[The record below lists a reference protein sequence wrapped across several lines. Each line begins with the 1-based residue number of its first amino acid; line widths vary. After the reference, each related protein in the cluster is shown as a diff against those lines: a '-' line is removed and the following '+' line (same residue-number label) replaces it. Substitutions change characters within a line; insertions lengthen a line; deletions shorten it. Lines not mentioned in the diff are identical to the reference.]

1 MNQAFVMTNP
11 SSINHIDPRIKLIHT
26 LISGVLLFVVRSN
39 EGVLLNV
46 AFMAAVLVF
55 LSLQGCALR
64 LVIYTGILFFLT
76 KVLSCFTGGAAAL
89 IGVTVYILFKFAP
102 VVGIYYMMTKS
113 ISASELVNA
122 LEKLHLPRS
131 ITITLAVT
139 LRFMPT
145 IGQEMGIIQDSMKI
159 RNIPL
164 NLWSTLNAPIMMM
177 EFVMVPL
184 MMRFVKVAEELAAA
198 AVVRG
203 IEKPGRR
210 GSMFDIRIRKQDYIY
225 LLIVILYAVFL
236 YILESGVIL

>member
-1 MNQAFVMTNP
+1 MDQTFVLTNP
-11 SSINHIDPRIKLIHT
+11 ARLNHIDPRIKLLHT
-26 LISGVLLFVVRSN
+26 LIAGILLFVVRSN

-46 AFMAAVLVF
+46 AFMVVVLGFFGLYRCAVHLTV
-55 LSLQGCALR
+55 
-64 LVIYTGILFFLT
+64 YTGTLYMLIRILDLF
-76 KVLSCFTGGAAAL
+76 SGGIASI
-89 IGVTVYILFKFAP
+89 IGVTVFIFFKFAP

-122 LEKLHLPRS
+122 LEKLRLPRS

-145 IGQEMGIIQDSMKI
+145 IGQEMGTIRDSMKI

-164 NLWSTLNAPIMMM
+164 NLWSVLKAPLMMM
-177 EFVMVPL
+177 EFVLVPL

-203 IEKPGRR
+203 IERPGRR
-210 GSMFDIRIRKQDYIY
+210 GSMFEIRFRIQDFIY
-225 LLIVILYAVFL
+225 LFVVILYTVFL
-236 YILESGVIL
+236 YCFEHGVI